1 MGPTAVDQMEIANL
15 VLEYLRV
22 LLTAPLLFSV
32 VAIVFI
38 FTFTEDIKALLL
50 RVAKIRLPGGAEVD
64 TPQSSRIERE
74 PRPVNTKE
82 VPVQGIP
89 AGLTPAQEQAITQLV
104 RAQIATAYLWEYRY
118 LNYFLA
124 RGTQLTLDWL
134 VGLPQSTTYAHYDSF
149 FLPIVPAARERQAM
163 VNALEAHHLVT
174 YDDASN
180 MITVTPKGREY
191 HEWRGTLPP
200 LTDKSKAPT

>member
-1 MGPTAVDQMEIANL
+1 MDHRQLAGQLDRHACNTLTLRPDQSVGPTTIDQMEIANL

-32 VAIVFI
+32 VAIVF
-38 FTFTEDIKALLL
+38 FYRFTEDIKALLL

-64 TPQSSRIERE
+64 TPQSRRIERE
-74 PRPVNTKE
+74 PRPVNTEE

-89 AGLTPAQEQAITQLV
+89 AGLTPDQEQAITQLL
-104 RAQIATAYLWEYRY
+104 RAQIATTYIWEYRY

-134 VGLPQSTTYAHYDSF
+134 VGLPQSTN
-149 FLPIVPAARERQAM
+149 LR
-163 VNALEAHHLVT
+163 
-174 YDDASN
+174 
-180 MITVTPKGREY
+180 
-191 HEWRGTLPP
+191 P
-200 LTDKSKAPT
+200 L